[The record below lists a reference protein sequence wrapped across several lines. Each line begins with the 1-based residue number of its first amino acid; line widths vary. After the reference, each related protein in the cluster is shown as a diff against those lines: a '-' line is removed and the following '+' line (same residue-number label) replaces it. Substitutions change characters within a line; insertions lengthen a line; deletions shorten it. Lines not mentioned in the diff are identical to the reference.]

1 MKNLVIAATLLLSV
15 QFVSAQSA
23 DFKKDAIEAVKLSGA
38 TANFTVYAEAIMG
51 QITDETKRAAF
62 KKEFD
67 ETLPNLY
74 AKMADTFTKNY
85 THDDIKKMIE
95 FYNSPVGQKIQKNAP
110 IILKEQGATMEE
122 WGNTLQSIII
132 KYLQ

>member
-38 TANFTVYAEAIMG
+38 TANFSVYAEAIMG
-51 QITDETKRAAF
+51 QITDQTKRAAF

-74 AKMADTFTKNY
+74 VKMADTFTKNY

-110 IILKEQGATMEE
+110 IILKEQGPSMQE
-122 WGNTLQSIII
+122 WQTNLQGLVM
-132 KYLQ
+132 KYMQ